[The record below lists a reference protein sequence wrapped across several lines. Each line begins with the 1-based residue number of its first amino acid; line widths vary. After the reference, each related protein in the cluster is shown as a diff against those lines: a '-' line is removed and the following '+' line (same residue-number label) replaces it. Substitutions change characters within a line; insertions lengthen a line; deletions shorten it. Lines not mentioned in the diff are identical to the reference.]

1 MPQQDNRDK
10 RVELLQKYAA
20 KFFPSTKYLDYAV
33 RVESYTLQKAANL
46 VMNVDG
52 CIGTLFLDLLHS
64 SSQFTEVRQL
74 GNHSSPPCFNSSC
87 SLGSLRSMG

>member
-52 CIGTLFLDLLHS
+52 CIGPLFLDLLHS

-74 GNHSSPPCFNSSC
+74 GNYSFSV
-87 SLGSLRSMG
+87 L